1 MSEFDSSSC
10 EINIHDNEIIEER
23 YEDKYKDID
32 IFKNYT
38 FQMKKFPENNIFL
51 MEDFISH
58 EHCNEII
65 DIINKYANKEEKWK
79 TGKNVQC
86 DYINLNGLSFF
97 HSVFTT
103 ILSKIYLH
111 NLYLDV
117 LKNQIFY
124 FSSSYFI
131 WDTLQIIL
139 RKRWKQE
146 WAYLYHH
153 FVCLVMLSQFH
164 YNIDVTLITTILF
177 LGELSNFFNYVV
189 YHMIKSENYSENNIL
204 IASILQLIWFAYF
217 RVYKFTGLFVHNIEI
232 LYFYNQ

>member
-86 DYINLNGLSFF
+86 DYINLNGLSNDE
-97 HSVFTT
+97 
-103 ILSKIYLH
+103 LKDKYDKI
-111 NLYLDV
+111 
-117 LKNQIFY
+117 IFDY
-124 FSSSYFI
+124 I
-131 WDTLQIIL
+131 
-139 RKRWKQE
+139 
-146 WAYLYHH
+146 H
-153 FVCLVMLSQFH
+153 
-164 YNIDVTLITTILF
+164 
-177 LGELSNFFNYVV
+177 
-189 YHMIKSENYSENNIL
+189 
-204 IASILQLIWFAYF
+204 
-217 RVYKFTGLFVHNIEI
+217 KFIEI
-232 LYFYNQ
+232 LHFEYKIDCKGDSGYCLRKIKGSTRFHIDGVIDDTKLKQIPANNIRNMSIIIALNDDYEGGIFHFPNQNFNVKLKKGQLIAFPPYWSHLHGVESPENGTFRYTINTWLYE

>member
-1 MSEFDSSSC
+1 MYYLLYYITWPIVFC
-10 EINIHDNEIIEER
+10 INDL
-23 YEDKYKDID
+23 YL
-32 IFKNYT
+32 
-38 FQMKKFPENNIFL
+38 P
-51 MEDFISH
+51 ISV
-58 EHCNEII
+58 
-65 DIINKYANKEEKWK
+65 K
-79 TGKNVQC
+79 
-86 DYINLNGLSFF
+86 INLNGLSFF

-217 RVYKFTGLFVHNIEI
+217 RVYKFTGLFVHNIKNFTSYI
-232 LYFYNQ
+232 LFFLLFTIYIMGFVWGWGQLRNTFTKLKQFTIQKKIA